1 MSRILLGENDLTLGE
16 VQRVAKGTARASL
29 GTKAAARMRASR
41 EVVLAALAE
50 DHPSYGVNTGFG
62 HLVDVRIPASQIREL
77 QYNLLRSHSA
87 GVGEPLGPEETRAV
101 MLLRAHAL
109 ARGHSGA
116 RPEIVRRLLDMLNA
130 NLLPRIPSQ
139 GSVGASG
146 DLAPL
151 AHLALTLI
159 GEGEILRGG
168 RDGRGG
174 GGVAGGRGGPGGRSG
189 PGGHRAKNV
198 GGAAVAR
205 RIGRSPRDWRS
216 ERFVAASAALRAAGL
231 RPLRLE
237 AKEGLSL
244 INGTQVT
251 TAIGVLALL
260 EAETL
265 LTHLDISG
273 AMSLEAL
280 KGSIR
285 PFDERIQ
292 RVRPHRG
299 QQISARNLRALLAHS
314 QIMESHRNCGRIQ
327 DSYALRCMPQVH
339 GAGRNAAGHVREILE
354 IEVNSSTDNPLVFAE
369 RQASPQEP
377 ATTVGALGLMI
388 PGGNFHGQPVAAA
401 LDYLALAM
409 TGVASICE
417 RRIERLVNPALSGLP
432 PFLVEDSGLNSGLM
446 MAQVTAAA
454 LVSENKV
461 LSHPASVDSIP
472 TSGNREDHV
481 PMAPIAARKAAQ
493 VVANARRILAI
504 EVLAAAQALDFLAP
518 LRPARAVE
526 KVHRRIR
533 RELPHMKGDRVLAA
547 DIAIVEELIVSGAL
561 RAAAEEVTG
570 ELE

>member
-174 GGVAGGRGGPGGRSG
+174 ERGG
-189 PGGHRAKNV
+189 
-198 GGAAVAR
+198 
-205 RIGRSPRDWRS
+205 
-216 ERFVAASAALRAAGL
+216 RFVAASAALRAAGL

-260 EAETL
+260 EAEAL

-299 QQISARNLRALLAHS
+299 QQASARNLRALLAHS

-377 ATTVGALGLMI
+377 AVTVGALGLMI

-533 RELPHMKGDRVLAA
+533 RELPHMKRDRVLAA

-561 RAAAEEVTG
+561 RAAAETVTG